1 MITEEK
7 PVLVNVLGDLE
18 TDTGYFVKYK
28 TEGLYG
34 DDLTLLGK
42 FMGIDSGELNF
53 EIKFFCENAPSKD
66 CTKKA
71 NWKPYIFEETWV
83 DPQPIFRVDKFNI
96 DYKIFTIPA
105 DMFFVE
111 DDDDNDAA
119 DNDAAAA
126 AAGGDGKRK
135 SRKSRRSRKSR
146 KSRKP
151 RKSRRTRKYKRK

>member
-119 DNDAAAA
+119 DNDAAALLA
-126 AAGGDGKRK
+126 SLSARSLGPK
-135 SRKSRRSRKSR
+135 SNINR
-146 KSRKP
+146 
-151 RKSRRTRKYKRK
+151 YFF